1 MDCPG
6 GIKADK
12 CMEVHGIG
20 MIAVTKESETV
31 FEGSLTGEGID
42 DPISVVVIVDTAD
55 SSALVCILKQ
65 IVLFEGFSY
74 LYLVVIVLK
83 HLCVIFLI
91 GQFQSSCLSTL

>member
-1 MDCPG
+1 MSFDISFVFLQALPVFHDMDCPG

-12 CMEVHGIG
+12 CIEVHGIG

-31 FEGSLTGEGID
+31 FEGSLTGDGID

-65 IVLFEGFSY
+65 IVLVLFEGFSY
-74 LYLVVIVLK
+74 FI
-83 HLCVIFLI
+83 
-91 GQFQSSCLSTL
+91 